1 MGPSPRGASVG
12 ITLGGVIDEG
22 GPRWQPISR
31 LPMLTAHVERGVQVA
46 TEQLLVLSLAR
57 QRPSV
62 LDDAALAEL
71 TASFTG
77 IRSNLVE
84 LFAEQGRRWQE
95 LDLGATDRRD
105 VGRFVELAA
114 QELNLIEQVLALAE
128 ELRADTVER
137 NGQ

>member
-1 MGPSPRGASVG
+1 
-12 ITLGGVIDEG
+12 
-22 GPRWQPISR
+22 
-31 LPMLTAHVERGVQVA
+31 MLTAHVERGVQVA